1 MRPLLTQ
8 GETWAQGSHWGNS
21 GRRRGSWRSSGEEAV
36 REEEVVGKTRALCWV
51 GPQRAS
57 SCICRSSEM
66 GVLLHYLLLYSPQ
79 PPPPHSLSQ
88 SLFLSLSLSGHA
100 NCSQGQSVGCAPPK
114 HPPPPLPPS
123 APAPRFEWHVLIR
136 PNLIGRRCLGW
147 IGTALYSPLLLMCVD
162 VCMCVRVRVM
172 HVRLWSVCGWVHES
186 VTRQRGSV
194 FWGVSECVKGSVC
207 KWWFMSWARVIFVY
221 FSVKESLMCFDTA
234 YGKCVGKYGL
244 TWLEMLLVK

>member
-1 MRPLLTQ
+1 MVRPGPCAEWALRGLHPVFADLVRWGCFCITSFFILL
-8 GETWAQGSHWGNS
+8 S
-21 GRRRGSWRSSGEEAV
+21 
-36 REEEVVGKTRALCWV
+36 
-51 GPQRAS
+51 
-57 SCICRSSEM
+57 
-66 GVLLHYLLLYSPQ
+66 

-172 HVRLWSVCGWVHES
+172 HVRL
-186 VTRQRGSV
+186 
-194 FWGVSECVKGSVC
+194 
-207 KWWFMSWARVIFVY
+207 
-221 FSVKESLMCFDTA
+221 
-234 YGKCVGKYGL
+234 
-244 TWLEMLLVK
+244 